1 MAKENNSAL
10 AAAFAKI
17 NKMYGTNSVLTLSD
31 ATPANENLI
40 STGSLLIDQ
49 ALGGGVAMGRIAEIY
64 GVESSG
70 KSTLCLQIAAECQK
84 AGGKVAYIDVE
95 NALDVE
101 YARHLGVNTD
111 ELIFSQPSSA
121 EQALDIVDILG
132 KTGEVQLIIV
142 DSVAALAPQ
151 AELDGEMAD
160 MTIGLVARILSK
172 ALRKI
177 TASIN
182 QNRCAVIFINQIREK
197 ISTGFSGYGEQTTTP
212 GGRALKFFA
221 SQRIELRKTSAI
233 KAGNEVIGTN
243 VKVKITKNKIAPPM
257 KVCEV
262 PMIFGEGFSAKD
274 EVIDLAIEYELIQ
287 KGGAWFTL
295 PNGQRLQGKESVKGY
310 YVEHEDEAAKLREEV
325 VKRLKGTVMV
335 AEYEVDP
342 VTGEVLEDMGP
353 RVNNEVNLDIE

>member
-1 MAKENNSAL
+1 MAKENNAL
-10 AAAFAKI
+10 EAAFSKI
-17 NKMYGTNSVLTLSD
+17 NKMYGSGSIMTLSD
-31 ATPANENLI
+31 QEPINDNLL

-49 ALGGGVAMGRIAEIY
+49 ALGGGIGYGRLVEIY

-101 YARHLGVNTD
+101 YAKHLGVDTD
-111 ELIFSQPSSA
+111 ALIFAQPSSA

-197 ISTGFSGYGEQTTTP
+197 ISTGFGGGYGEQTTTP

-221 SQRIELRKTSAI
+221 SQRIELRKTTAI
-233 KAGNEVIGTN
+233 KVGQDVVGTN

-262 PMIFGEGFSAKD
+262 PMIFGEGFSAAD
-274 EVIDLAIEYELIQ
+274 EVIDLAIEYGLIQ
-287 KGGAWFTL
+287 RSGAWFTTH
-295 PNGQRLQGKESVKGY
+295 NGERFQGKDSVKSY
-310 YVEHEDEAAKLREEV
+310 YSTHEAASNDLREEV
-325 VKRLKGTVMV
+325 IKRLRGVVTES
-335 AEYEVDP
+335 EYLVDP
-342 VTGEVLEDMGP
+342 KTGEVLDETPINFNVED
-353 RVNNEVNLDIE
+353 